1 MGNLPRSRP
10 GRRSE
15 KRSSA
20 GKPSRKGAAKSGR
33 SASRSGAGKRAATS
47 SPRSAGRATQARPS
61 GAAARGA
68 ESRATRSRG
77 AQATRGPDPVGDA
90 VRIAAKVAGT
100 GIGIAAGILKRLP
113 RP

>member
-20 GKPSRKGAAKSGR
+20 SKPPRKGTAKSGT
-33 SASRSGAGKRAATS
+33 SASRSGGGRAATS
-47 SPRSAGRATQARPS
+47 SARSGRAAQARPS
-61 GAAARGA
+61 GSAARGA
-68 ESRATRSRG
+68 GSGATRSG
-77 AQATRGPDPVGDA
+77 GGQATRGPDPVGDA

-100 GIGIAAGILKRLP
+100 GIGIATGILKRLP

>member
-20 GKPSRKGAAKSGR
+20 SKPSRKGTAKSGT
-33 SASRSGAGKRAATS
+33 SASRSGGGRAATS
-47 SPRSAGRATQARPS
+47 SARSGRAAQARPS
-61 GAAARGA
+61 GSAARGA
-68 ESRATRSRG
+68 GSGATRSG
-77 AQATRGPDPVGDA
+77 GGQATRGPDPVGDA

-100 GIGIAAGILKRLP
+100 GIGIATGILKRLP

>member
-15 KRSSA
+15 KRSGAS
-20 GKPSRKGAAKSGR
+20 KGATASGASGSRGGSAKKAGASSAKSGGR
-33 SASRSGAGKRAATS
+33 QASPRAAGAARREGASQAERPASGQASRA
-47 SPRSAGRATQARPS
+47 
-61 GAAARGA
+61 
-68 ESRATRSRG
+68 
-77 AQATRGPDPVGDA
+77 PDPVGDA

-100 GIGIAAGILKRLP
+100 GIGIATGILKRLP

>member
-20 GKPSRKGAAKSGR
+20 SKPSGKGTAKSGT
-33 SASRSGAGKRAATS
+33 SASRSGGGRAATS
-47 SPRSAGRATQARPS
+47 SARSGGRAAQARPS
-61 GAAARGA
+61 GSAARGA
-68 ESRATRSRG
+68 GSGATRSG
-77 AQATRGPDPVGDA
+77 GGQATRGPDPVGDA

-100 GIGIAAGILKRLP
+100 GIGIATGILKRLP